1 MLADALGRPL
11 RFVIT
16 AGQTG
21 DVTQA
26 PALLHGQNGDA
37 VLADKAYDSNAMR
50 AIIADMG
57 ATADDPVQPNP
68 QDHHPARHHGLQTAQ
83 SHRALLLSPQALPA
97 LGHTLRQTIFPLCR
111 LHPPR
116 SSNDLGAINISNRPW
131 ASTITHRHHP
141 DTWPRCDAVPAHQ
154 CRLCRYDN
162 FRQRLMERSQLQPV

>member
-57 ATADDPVQPNP
+57 AAAVIPSNRTRRIIIPHDATAYKQRN
-68 QDHHPARHHGLQTAQ
+68 RIE
-83 SHRALLLSPQALPA
+83 RC
-97 LGHTLRQTIFPLCR
+97 FCR
-111 LHPPR
+111 LKHFRRLATRYDRR
-116 SSNDLGAINISNRPW
+116 SSHFAGFIHLAAAMIWG
-131 ASTITHRHHP
+131 
-141 DTWPRCDAVPAHQ
+141 Q
-154 CRLCRYDN
+154 
-162 FRQRLMERSQLQPV
+162 

>member
-57 ATADDPVQPNP
+57 ATAVIPSNRTRRIIIPHDTM
-68 QDHHPARHHGLQTAQ
+68 AYK
-83 SHRALLLSPQALPA
+83 
-97 LGHTLRQTIFPLCR
+97 LRNRIERCFCR
-111 LHPPR
+111 LKHFRRLATRYDRR
-116 SSNDLGAINISNRPW
+116 SSHFAGFIHLAAAMIWG
-131 ASTITHRHHP
+131 
-141 DTWPRCDAVPAHQ
+141 Q
-154 CRLCRYDN
+154 
-162 FRQRLMERSQLQPV
+162 